1 MNKNRDR
8 DATSA
13 WAWTVLPP
21 SMIVAAE
28 GDTKTSAEA
37 ALSFCAA
44 ELPAPLLRLALNG
57 RFAGV
62 VVTSE
67 MVSGE
72 SRTRENLSLELTRR

>member
-1 MNKNRDR
+1 
-8 DATSA
+8 
-13 WAWTVLPP
+13 
-21 SMIVAAE
+21 MIVAAE

-72 SRTRENLSLELTRR
+72 QESTFGWP